1 MMPIDLRALL
11 DPRHTALLT
20 MECQQAIIGDEAV
33 LPALAE
39 AVRASEL
46 RRNLGTLVTRARA
59 AGVPVVHNLA
69 WRRPDGGGSAANCKL
84 LALARRG
91 RTILAP
97 GSAEAAVVPE
107 LGPEATDYQIGR
119 LHGVSPFHGTELDP
133 VLRNLGV
140 RTVIA
145 TGVSLNVGVLG
156 LVIEAVNRGYQVVL
170 PRDCVTGTP
179 PEYVALLLEH
189 TYALLATV
197 TTATE
202 IAAVWGG

>member
-1 MMPIDLRALL
+1 MPVDLHALL

-20 MECQQAIIGDEAV
+20 MECQQAIIGDQAV

-39 AVRASEL
+39 AVRASGL
-46 RRNLGTLVTRARA
+46 RGTLGTLAARARA
-59 AGVPVVHNLA
+59 VGLPVVHNLA
-69 WRRPDGGGSAANCKL
+69 WRRADGAGSAANCRL
-84 LALARRG
+84 LALSRRG
-91 RTILAP
+91 PSVLVP
-97 GSAEAAVVPE
+97 GSAAAAVVPE
-107 LGPEATDYQIGR
+107 LGPEPTDFEIGR

-179 PEYVALLLEH
+179 PEYATMLIEH
-189 TYALLATV
+189 TYALLATI
-197 TTATE
+197 TTSAE
-202 IAAVWGG
+202 IGAVWDG

>member
-1 MMPIDLRALL
+1 MPVDLGALL

-20 MECQQAIIGDEAV
+20 MECQQAVIGDGAV

-39 AVRASEL
+39 AVRASGL
-46 RRNLGTLVTRARA
+46 RQNLGALAKQARA

-69 WRRPDGGGSAANCKL
+69 WRRADGGGSAANCKL
-84 LALARRG
+84 LALSRRG
-91 RTILAP
+91 RTILTP
-97 GSAEAAVVPE
+97 GSPAAAVVPE
-107 LGPEATDYQIGR
+107 LGPEPTDYEVGR
-119 LHGVSPFHGTELDP
+119 LHGISPFEGTELDP
-133 VLRNLGV
+133 ILRNLGV

-189 TYALLATV
+189 TYGLLATV
-197 TTATE
+197 TTGAE
-202 IAAVWGG
+202 IAAIWRG

>member
-1 MMPIDLRALL
+1 MPVDFAALI

-20 MECQQAIIGDEAV
+20 MECQQAVIGDTAV

-39 AVRASEL
+39 AVRASGL
-46 RRNLGTLVTRARA
+46 RQNLGALVGRARA

-69 WRRPDGGGSAANCKL
+69 WRRADGAGAAANCKL
-84 LALARRG
+84 LALSRRG
-91 RTILAP
+91 KTVLTP
-97 GSAEAAVVPE
+97 GSAAAAVVPE
-107 LGPEATDYQIGR
+107 LGPEPSDFEVGR
-119 LHGVSPFHGTELDP
+119 VHGVSPFDGTELDP
-133 VLRNLGV
+133 ILRNLGV

-179 PEYVALLLEH
+179 PEYVALLLAH
-189 TYALLATV
+189 TYSLLATV
-197 TTATE
+197 TTSGE
-202 IAAVWGG
+202 IAAVWA